1 MRYEFPTA
9 GVCSVKIQFDVEEGI
24 VRNVKF
30 TGGCSGNTQGV
41 ARLAEGMPIDEV
53 ISRLKG
59 TRCGMRP
66 TSCPDQLARAL
77 AQAKADMC

>member
-9 GVCSVKIQFDVEEGI
+9 GVCSVKIQFDVEDGI

-53 ISRLKG
+53 ITRLKG
-59 TRCGMRP
+59 IRCGMRP

-77 AQAKADMC
+77 SQAKADMC